1 MKDQEHGSGA
11 SSAGS
16 ATRVR
21 TYFVLLAALLP
32 SAGLAQI
39 DFSGNWAPLYH
50 EDHPERLPGPEI
62 GDYSGIPINAAAR
75 LRADSYH
82 ADRISAVQQYQCRP
96 HGGDYSM
103 RGLANMR
110 IDQVHDPLTQEVLA
124 IHVRMNFQE
133 MERTIWLDGREHPG
147 PLAPHTFAGFSTG
160 TWDANMLNVYTT
172 HLKKSYLRRNGLPR
186 SDLATFTD
194 HWVRHDRFLTVTTT
208 IDDPAFLTEP
218 LVRSQTW
225 MLDPGQQLG
234 RDVCEYVEELPGEPN
249 VVPHY
254 LPDTNPLLDL
264 FPSWYG
270 LPRDGARGGSET
282 IYPEYRERLVLPP
295 DRPLVCTQYCGCGQ
309 GNRTSCEVFD

>member
-1 MKDQEHGSGA
+1 MRSITG
-11 SSAGS
+11 
-16 ATRVR
+16 
-21 TYFVLLAALLP
+21 AALRRCLALTVIALP
-32 SAGLAQI
+32 PAASAQI

-62 GDYSGIPINAAAR
+62 GDYSGIPVNEAAR
-75 LRADSYH
+75 LRGDSYQ

-110 IDQVHDPLTQEVLA
+110 VEQFLDPLTQEVTA
-124 IHVRMNFQE
+124 ITLRMNFQE

-160 TWDANMLNVYTT
+160 TWDRNMLNVRTT
-172 HLKKSYLRRNGLPR
+172 HLKKNYLRRNGLPR

-194 HWVRHDRFLTVTTT
+194 HWVRHGNLLTITTT
-208 IDDPAFLTEP
+208 IEDPAFLTEP

-225 MLDPGQQLG
+225 MLDPGQHLG
-234 RDVCEYVEELPGEPN
+234 RDVCEYVQEIPGALDVVPHHLPGE
-249 VVPHY
+249 
-254 LPDTNPLLDL
+254 NPLLDL

-270 LPRDGARGGSET
+270 LPRDGARGGSDT
-282 IYPEYRERLVLPP
+282 LYPEYRDRMTLPD
-295 DRPLVCTQYCGCGQ
+295 DRPQVCELYCACGQ
-309 GNRTSCEVFD
+309 GNSTACGDSL